1 MTIEEKIPCEQKADE
16 QAVLALYHFQTQL
29 VENAEKNWLPTQVK
43 MLKAL
48 IASTITR
55 QEYGEAYMAL
65 EESND
70 KNTVNSR
77 EK

>member
-1 MTIEEKIPCEQKADE
+1 MTTKEKIACEQKADE
-16 QAVLALYHFQTQL
+16 QAALALYHFQTEL
-29 VENAEKNWLPTQVK
+29 VENAEKNWLPSQVK

-48 IASTITR
+48 IASTITK

-70 KNTVNSR
+70 KSTVNR
-77 EK
+77 

>member
-1 MTIEEKIPCEQKADE
+1 MTIEEKIACEQKADE
-16 QAVLALYHFQTQL
+16 QAVLALYHFQIEL

-70 KNTVNSR
+70 KSTVNR
-77 EK
+77 

>member
-1 MTIEEKIPCEQKADE
+1 MTIEEKISCEQKADE
-16 QAVLALYHFQTQL
+16 QAVLALYHFQTEL
-29 VENAEKNWLPTQVK
+29 VENVEKNWLPSQVK

-55 QEYGEAYMAL
+55 QEYGEAYMAF

>member
-1 MTIEEKIPCEQKADE
+1 MTIEEKISCEQKADE
-16 QAVLALYHFQTQL
+16 QAVLALYHFQTEL

-43 MLKAL
+43 MLQAL
-48 IASTITR
+48 IVSTITR

>member
-1 MTIEEKIPCEQKADE
+1 MTIEEKISCEQKADE
-16 QAVLALYHFQTQL
+16 QAVLALYHFQVEL
-29 VENAEKNWLPTQVK
+29 IENAEKNWLPSQVK
-43 MLKAL
+43 MLQAL

-55 QEYGEAYMAL
+55 QEYGEAYKAF

-70 KNTVNSR
+70 KNAVNSR